1 MGAGHVPELCCA
13 VLDPT
18 FGSMP
23 DGGPSVL
30 IQRGKDLCAADPGGK
45 DLCAA
50 KAVVA
55 ACFHRDYSTT
65 REIYLC

>member
-18 FGSMP
+18 FGPMSVV
-23 DGGPSVL
+23 GPSVL
-30 IQRGKDLCAADPGGK
+30 IQHQEGGK

-50 KAVVA
+50 KAVVSCMLSQRFFSA
-55 ACFHRDYSTT
+55 
-65 REIYLC
+65 